1 MSGEESTAPGKPR
14 AQEQSRQAMGVI
26 SIGSNDIHLLVASSD
41 GATGFHQEL
50 SQSVLAELVGT
61 LQGNVLPVTALSQAL
76 RDLETLV
83 DVARSCHA
91 QPILAVGT
99 EALREAHNGP
109 AFLELVA
116 TTLEIEAFTITGEE
130 EAALDYRWATFAST
144 PDADNQA
151 PLLAVDSGGGST
163 QIVLG
168 KGSTPT
174 FSKSLPIGAGN
185 LTERWLD
192 HDPPRNAEMQALQKE
207 VSSLVDTLPTLP
219 VPPQRVV
226 AMGGSADHLVRLTS
240 HPKHWRLTASAL
252 DKIVVSL
259 QKKTAS
265 EIARKYHLPVPRVRL
280 LPAGAV
286 ILRTLLAH
294 YQCEEAEVKENGIR
308 GAVVVGY
315 ARNGRRW
322 RRSL

>member
-1 MSGEESTAPGKPR
+1 MSGEESTAPKNPR
-14 AQEQSRQAMGVI
+14 AREQIRQAMGVI

-41 GATGFHQEL
+41 GAAGFHQEV

-61 LQGNVLPVTALSQAL
+61 LQGNVLPVKALNQAL

-83 DVARSCHA
+83 GVAHSYHA

-99 EALREAHNGP
+99 EALREARNGST
-109 AFLELVA
+109 FLELVA
-116 TTLEIEAFTITGEE
+116 ATLGIEAFTITREE

-144 PDADNQA
+144 LDAENQA
-151 PLLAVDSGGGST
+151 PLLAIDSGGGST

-168 KGSTPT
+168 RGPSPT

-185 LTERWLD
+185 LTERWLA
-192 HDPPRNAEMQALQKE
+192 HDPPRHTELQALQEE
-207 VSSLVDTLPTLP
+207 VSSLVDTLPPLP

-226 AMGGSADHLVRLTS
+226 AMGGSADHLVRLSS
-240 HPKHWRLTASAL
+240 HPKHWRLTVSAL
-252 DKIVVSL
+252 DKMVVNL

-265 EIARKYHLPVPRVRL
+265 EIARKCDLPVPRVRL

-294 YQCEEAEVKENGIR
+294 YQSEEAEVKENGIR
-308 GAVVVGY
+308 GAVVVSY
-315 ARNGRRW
+315 ARHGRRW